1 MAALS
6 PFRSILVLVDG
17 TESAMRAAEYSI
29 RLARAM
35 SARLTAIAV
44 VDTHTLHRLMSV
56 RILVEPEVKEF
67 EAGLQQNQQ
76 RYLDYVAQ
84 LATRE
89 QVPIETVLGVG
100 DWHSTVLSEQKARQ
114 ADLIVIGGFR
124 MTLTKLNL
132 LARER
137 QMIIDE
143 APCPVLVV
151 K

>member
-1 MAALS
+1 VAALS

-100 DWHSTVLSEQKARQ
+100 DWHSTVLAEQKARQ

>member
-1 MAALS
+1 MTGSS

-17 TESAMRAAEYSI
+17 TESAMRASECAI
-29 RLARAM
+29 RLAGAM

-44 VDTHTLHRLMSV
+44 VDTHTLRRLMSV
-56 RILVEPEVKEF
+56 RILVEPEVQEF
-67 EAGLQQNQQ
+67 EAGLQQTQQ

-84 LATRE
+84 LAAKE
-89 QVPIETVLGVG
+89 QVAMETVLGRG
-100 DWHSTVLSEQKARQ
+100 EWHLTVLAEQKTRQ
-114 ADLIVIGGFR
+114 ADLIVLGGFR
-124 MTLTKLNL
+124 MTLTRLNL

-137 QMIIDE
+137 QLIIDE